1 MNVCLFR
8 LSALGDATHVLALI
22 DAIQRDPISQHWR
35 LIWVLGPGEA
45 KLVAG
50 LPGVELVVYNKRSG
64 LKGALQ
70 LRKTL
75 LRLLNGQSFDVLL
88 QLQLALRANLIS
100 RLIPAKRRIGFDAAR
115 SKELHGLVINERIA
129 SNAGPH
135 VLDAMLGFLTPLG
148 IARPAA
154 LHWPLTIPADAHA
167 FAETHLPAG
176 QRYLVLSPCSSHS
189 LRNWL
194 PERYAAVANFASEKL
209 GLTPVLVGGK
219 SEIESAMAAAIRA
232 DLRVPYVDLV
242 GKDTLK
248 QLLAVLARAAVVV
261 SPDSGPA
268 HMAQALGTP
277 VVGLYAATDTV
288 RNCPYRS
295 LHLCTQHYAEAASKF
310 LGKPVEKLRWGQR
323 VEREGVMA
331 LISVEEVCV
340 LLERAAS
347 GNRLS

>member
-22 DAIQRDPISQHWR
+22 DALQRDPVSQHWR

-50 LPGVELVVYNKRSG
+50 LPGVELVVYDKRSG
-64 LKGALQ
+64 LKGALR
-70 LRKTL
+70 LRKEL
-75 LRLLNGQSFDVLL
+75 LRLLNGGEFDVLL

-100 RLIPAKRRIGFDAAR
+100 RLIPAKRRIGFDLAR
-115 SKELHGLVINERIA
+115 SKELHSLVISERIA
-129 SNAGPH
+129 SDAGPH

-148 IARPAA
+148 VARPTA
-154 LHWPLTIPADAHA
+154 LHWPLIIPADAHA

-176 QRYLVLSPCSSHS
+176 QRYLVLSPCSSHA

-219 SEIESAMAAAIRA
+219 SAIEIAMATAIRA
-232 DLRVPYVDLV
+232 QLRVPYIDLV

-248 QLLAVLARAAVVV
+248 QLLAVLARATVVL

-277 VVGLYAATDTV
+277 VVGLYAATDAK
-288 RNCPYRS
+288 RSGPYRAQ
-295 LHLCTQHYAEAASKF
+295 HLCTQHYANAARQF
-310 LGKPVEKLRWGQR
+310 LGKPAEKLRWGQKI
-323 VEREGVMA
+323 EREGVMA
-331 LISVEEVCV
+331 LISVEEVCALV
-340 LLERAAS
+340 ERAAS

>member
-64 LKGALQ
+64 LKGAWQ

-75 LRLLNGQSFDVLL
+75 LSLLNGAPFDVLL

-100 RLIPAKRRIGFDAAR
+100 RLIPAKRRIGFDAPR
-115 SKELHGLVINERIA
+115 SKELHSLVIHERIA
-129 SNAGPH
+129 SHAGPH

-148 IARPAA
+148 IARPSL
-154 LHWPLTIPADAHA
+154 LHWPLTIPADAQA

-176 QRYLVLSPCSSHS
+176 KRYLVLSPCSSHA

-194 PERYAAVANFASEKL
+194 PERYAAVANFASETL
-209 GLTPVLVGGK
+209 DLMPVLVGGK
-219 SEIESAMAAAIRA
+219 SEIEIIMAAAIRA
-232 DLRVPYVDLV
+232 HLRVPYVDLV

-248 QLLAVLARAAVVV
+248 QLLGVLARAAVVL

-277 VVGLYAATDTV
+277 VVGLYAATDAQ
-288 RNCPYRS
+288 RSGPYRAQQ
-295 LHLCTQHYAEAASKF
+295 LCTQHYANAALQF
-310 LGKPVEKLRWGQR
+310 LGKPAETLRWGQKI
-323 VEREGVMA
+323 EREGVMA
-331 LISVEEVCV
+331 LISVDEVCV
-340 LLERAAS
+340 LIKRAAS

>member
-22 DAIQRDPISQHWR
+22 DAIQRDPVSQHWR

-50 LPGVELVVYNKRSG
+50 LPGVELVVYDKRSG
-64 LKGALQ
+64 LKGAWQ
-70 LRKTL
+70 LRKKL
-75 LRLLNGQSFDVLL
+75 LQLLNGAAFDVIL

-129 SNAGPH
+129 NNAGPH
-135 VLDAMLGFLTPLG
+135 VLDAMLGFLAPLG
-148 IARPAA
+148 IVRPPV
-154 LHWPLTIPADAHA
+154 LHWPLVIPPDAQA

-219 SEIESAMAAAIRA
+219 SALELAMAAAIRA
-232 DLRVPYVDLV
+232 DLRVNFIDLV

-248 QLLAVLARAAVVV
+248 QLLALLARADVVL

-277 VVGLYAATDTV
+277 VVGLYAATDAA
-288 RNCPYRS
+288 RSGPYRAK
-295 LHLCTQHYAEAASKF
+295 HLCTQHYATAAQRL
-310 LGKPVEKLRWGQR
+310 LGKPVEKLRWGQKI
-323 VEREGVMA
+323 EREGVMT
-331 LISVEEVCV
+331 LISVEEVCA

>member
-45 KLVAG
+45 KLVEG

-75 LRLLNGQSFDVLL
+75 LRMLNGEAFDVLL

-129 SNAGPH
+129 SSAGPH

-148 IARPAA
+148 IVRPAV

-248 QLLAVLARAAVVV
+248 QLLAVLARADVVL

-268 HMAQALGTP
+268 HMAQSLGTP
-277 VVGLYAATDTV
+277 VVGLYAATDAK
-288 RNCPYRS
+288 RSGPYRS
-295 LHLCTQHYAEAASKF
+295 LHLCTQHYADAALKF

-331 LISVEEVCV
+331 LISVEEVCA
-340 LLERAAS
+340 LLARAAS

>member
-22 DAIQRDPISQHWR
+22 DAIQRDPVSQHWR

-50 LPGVELVVYNKRSG
+50 LPGVELVVYDKRSG
-64 LKGALQ
+64 LKGAWQ
-70 LRKTL
+70 LRKKL
-75 LRLLNGQSFDVLL
+75 SQLLNGAAFDVLL

-115 SKELHGLVINERIA
+115 SKELHSLVVSERIA

-135 VLDAMLGFLTPLG
+135 VLDAMLGFLEPLG
-148 IARPAA
+148 ISRPAV
-154 LHWPLTIPADAHA
+154 LHWPLVIPKDAHA

-176 QRYLVLSPCSSHS
+176 RRYLVLSPCSSHS

-209 GLTPVLVGGK
+209 GLTPVLVGGR
-219 SEIESAMAAAIRA
+219 SALEQAMAAAIRA
-232 DLRVPYVDLV
+232 DLRVHFVDLV
-242 GKDTLK
+242 AKDTLK
-248 QLLAVLARAAVVV
+248 QLLALLARADVVL

-277 VVGLYAATDTV
+277 VVGLYAATDAA
-288 RNCPYRS
+288 RSGPYRAQ
-295 LHLCTQHYAEAASKF
+295 HLCTQHYANAAQQF
-310 LGKPVEKLRWGQR
+310 LGKPVEKLRWGQKI
-323 VEREGVMA
+323 EREGVMA
-331 LISVEEVCV
+331 LISVDEVCALV
-340 LLERAAS
+340 QRAAS

>member
-22 DAIQRDPISQHWR
+22 DAIQRDPISQNWR

-50 LPGVELVVYNKRSG
+50 LPGVELVVYDKRSG
-64 LKGALQ
+64 LKGAWQ
-70 LRKTL
+70 LRKKL
-75 LRLLNGQSFDVLL
+75 LQLLNGAAFDVLI
-88 QLQLALRANLIS
+88 QLQLALRANLVS
-100 RLIPAKRRIGFDAAR
+100 RLIPAKRRIGFDAKR
-115 SKELHGLVINERIA
+115 SKELHSLVVNERIA
-129 SNAGPH
+129 STAGPH
-135 VLDAMLGFLTPLG
+135 VLDAILGFLRPLG
-148 IARPAA
+148 ISRPAA
-154 LHWPLTIPADAHA
+154 LHWPLVIPADAHT
-167 FAETHLPAG
+167 FAQTHLPPG

-194 PERYAAVANFASEKL
+194 PDRYAAVANFASEKL

-219 SEIESAMAAAIRA
+219 SALEMAMAVAIRA
-232 DLRVPYVDLV
+232 DLRVKYVDLV

-248 QLLAVLARAAVVV
+248 QLLAVLARTDVVL

-277 VVGLYAATDTV
+277 VVGLYAATDAK
-288 RNCPYRS
+288 RSGPYRS
-295 LHLCTQHYAEAASKF
+295 QHLCTQHYANAAMQF
-310 LGKPVEKLRWGQR
+310 LGKPAEKLRWGQKI
-323 VEREGVMA
+323 EREGVMA